1 MKLYEIDAAIEA
13 LVDENGEI
21 TDFDALDALVMARDE
36 KVENIAIYYKNV
48 AAEVNAFNDE
58 IDKLET
64 RKKSAEAKAKSLK
77 AYLEYA
83 LNGAKFKT
91 AKVEVG
97 FRKSSRV
104 IVDDEEKFKA
114 AYPQFF
120 KKTVTE
126 KISLTD
132 IREALKTQDINGAR
146 LVESQNIQ
154 IR

>member
-1 MKLYEIDAAIEA
+1 MKLYEIDTAIEA

-21 TDFDALDALVMARDE
+21 TDFDALDSLVMARDE
-36 KVENIAIYYKNV
+36 KIEKVALYYKNTTAE
-48 AAEVNAFNDE
+48 AAALKNE
-58 IDKLET
+58 IDNLT
-64 RKKSAEAKAKSLK
+64 ARKKTTEARAERLKS
-77 AYLEYA
+77 YLEYA
-83 LNGAKFKT
+83 LNGEKFST
-91 AKVEVG
+91 ARVEVG
-97 FRKSSRV
+97 FRKSSKV
-104 IVDDEEKFKA
+104 MIDDEENFKA

>member
-13 LVDENGEI
+13 LADENGEI

-36 KVENIAIYYKNV
+36 KIEKVALYYKNTTAE
-48 AAEVNAFNDE
+48 AAALKNE
-58 IDKLET
+58 IDNLT
-64 RKKSAEAKAKSLK
+64 ARKKTTEARAERLKS
-77 AYLEYA
+77 YLEYA
-83 LNGAKFKT
+83 LNGEKFST
-91 AKVEVG
+91 ARVEVG
-97 FRKSSRV
+97 FRKSSKV

-126 KISLTD
+126 NISLTD
-132 IREALKTQDINGAR
+132 IREALKTQAFNGAR